1 MAAEGRSAGFRR
13 RNAMGKDTSG
23 QKDSGQVSPAEK
35 PIIAVFN
42 ASSDTVDMLRTALEA
57 QGMHTVSGHIGEL
70 KKGELDFIEFIE
82 HHRPAVIVYDISPP
96 YETNWTFLRLL
107 RSAKPAQNCRFVL
120 TTTNK
125 PILDELVGQTEAI
138 EIIGKP
144 YDLDRVI
151 DAVRSA
157 LSQARS

>member
-1 MAAEGRSAGFRR
+1 
-13 RNAMGKDTSG
+13 MGADASG
-23 QKDSGQVSPAEK
+23 QSDPAPVPGK

-42 ASSDTVDMLRTALEA
+42 ASGDTVQMLRTVLEA

-70 KKGELDFIEFIE
+70 KTGELDFISFIE

-96 YETNWTFLRLL
+96 YETNWTFLKLV
-107 RSAKPAQNCRFVL
+107 RSAGAAQSCRFVL

-125 PILDELVGQTEAI
+125 PVLDQLVGGTEAI

-144 YDLDRVI
+144 YDLDRVVE
-151 DAVRSA
+151 AVRAA
-157 LSQARS
+157 LGETPP